1 MTEKILIA
9 ISDDNLAGL
18 ISQKL
23 TIEGYEPIFAK
34 TGEEALEK
42 MKTASPAVAL
52 IDLVLNG
59 KNGYDVLTE
68 KSFDRMITKI
78 PVIVV
83 SNSGA
88 PIDMGRLPSTSNI
101 VKSYIIKT
109 HIEPTEVLEKIK
121 EALRGRNSGEKIV
134 EKSAEQKIEPKVGK
148 KILWVEDD
156 KLLGSILFKKFQTSG
171 HTVMFAK
178 NGEETF
184 ALLEKDTPD
193 IIILD
198 ILLPGM
204 NGFEI
209 LQKIKTNEKLRAIP
223 VIMLSNMSKPTDMD
237 KAKTLG
243 ANKFLV
249 KVTVSLDEI
258 INEVNSL
265 I

>member
-9 ISDDNLAGL
+9 ISDDNLADL

-42 MKTASPAVAL
+42 MKIASPAVAL
-52 IDLVLNG
+52 VDLVLNG

-101 VKSYIIKT
+101 VKSYLIKM
-109 HIEPTEVLEKIK
+109 HIEPEEVLVKIR
-121 EALRGRNSGEKIV
+121 EALSSEKTQEIPTQSKP
-134 EKSAEQKIEPKVGK
+134 EIKKGK

-184 ALLEKDTPD
+184 ALLEKNTPD

-209 LQKIKTNEKLRAIP
+209 LQKIKTNEKMRAIP
-223 VIMLSNMSKPTDMD
+223 VIMLSNMSKSTDME

-249 KVTVSLDEI
+249 KVAVSLDEI